1 MRAKLAAVQAQLA
14 AVQSEQAE
22 LRSLVERV
30 LAGDD
35 PDDPLL
41 TTQQIAALT
50 GRGDEAV
57 RIWFVERKLGFYH
70 RVMRRWVARRSE
82 LIAFWIKNFGR
93 ERLPYA
99 LRPYLG
105 QPKLDRGI
113 V

>member
-1 MRAKLAAVQAQLA
+1 MRLEQAAMRR
-14 AVQSEQAE
+14 EQAE
-22 LRSLVERV
+22 QRALLERV

-35 PDDPLL
+35 LDDPLL

-57 RIWFVERKLGFYH
+57 RVWFVDRKLGYH
-70 RVMRRWVARRSE
+70 DRMARRYRARRSE
-82 LIAFWIKNFGR
+82 VIAFLIKNFGA

-105 QPKLDRGI
+105 QPK
-113 V
+113 